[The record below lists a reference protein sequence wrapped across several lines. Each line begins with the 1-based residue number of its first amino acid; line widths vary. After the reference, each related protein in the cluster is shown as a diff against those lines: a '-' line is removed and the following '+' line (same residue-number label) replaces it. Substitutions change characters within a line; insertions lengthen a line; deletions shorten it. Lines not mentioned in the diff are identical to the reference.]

1 MKTPLLEKLYRWN
14 IHHVA
19 LWVGYYSFWVIMYR
33 DFYDDVTPLF
43 VSTGLYSVFNAIPF
57 YIIDYWLVKKFLP
70 ARRFVLFG
78 VLAILTITI
87 SSLCLSGALYLL
99 FRHVPEV
106 QANIRF
112 LFIGSFSST
121 VLVVSLLSLVKLLFH
136 RVRTERQAE
145 RVEKQRLETE
155 LEYLKAQVNP
165 HFLFNAINSVYVLI
179 RKDPDKAAETLIK
192 LSDLLR
198 FQLYDCSDDYITI
211 EMELEYL
218 TNYMNLEK
226 LRKGDKVKV
235 SFNLNG
241 EFSGFRI
248 APFMLIPFLE
258 NAFKYVSAVNG
269 ESKIEIDFVRQGDQL
284 TASFLNT
291 FDGQPHY
298 AVGGIGLK
306 NVKRRLDLL
315 YPGKHELS
323 IEQPE
328 GAYRATLTL
337 HIA

>member
-1 MKTPLLEKLYRWN
+1 MKVPFLEKLYRWKV
-14 IHHVA
+14 HHVL
-19 LWVGYYSFWVIMYR
+19 LWAGYYAFWVSFYSVY
-33 DFYDDVTPLF
+33 YDDLTPLF
-43 VSTGLYSVFNAIPF
+43 VSTALYAVFNAIPF
-57 YIIDYWLVKKFLP
+57 YIIAYFLVNKFLP
-70 ARRFVLFG
+70 SRRFALY
-78 VLAILTITI
+78 ILSAVATIII
-87 SSLCLSGALYLL
+87 SSLALSGCLYLL

-106 QANIRF
+106 QTNLRF
-112 LFIGSFSST
+112 LVIGAFSST
-121 VLVVSLLSLVKLLFH
+121 IMVVSLLSLMKMLIH
-136 RVRTERQAE
+136 RVRTERHTQ

-218 TNYMNLEK
+218 NNYMNLEK

-235 SFNLNG
+235 SFNLKG
-241 EFSGFRI
+241 DFSGFRL

-258 NAFKYVSAVNG
+258 NAFKYVSPVEG
-269 ESKIEIDFVRQGDQL
+269 ESRIDIDFIREGNQL
-284 TASFLNT
+284 TARFVNT

-306 NVKRRLDLL
+306 NVRRRLELL
-315 YPGKHELS
+315 YPGNYKLD

-328 GAYRATLTL
+328 GKYRVTLML
-337 HIA
+337 QIA